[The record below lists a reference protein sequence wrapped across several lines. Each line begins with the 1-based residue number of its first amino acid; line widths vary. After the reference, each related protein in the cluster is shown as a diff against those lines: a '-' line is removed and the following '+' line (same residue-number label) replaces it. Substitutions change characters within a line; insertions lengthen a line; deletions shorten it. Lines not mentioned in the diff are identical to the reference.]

1 MKPLKDPKIN
11 VTHNG
16 GSNNLA
22 VKSLE
27 TFKKE
32 NKVTE
37 KQEESPELDD
47 EEYYTDE
54 DYGVILRATDGP
66 LKQTTTEEYAITT
79 TTLPP
84 KAVHTTTIQ
93 ELTTDAPPK
102 IVILTENF
110 YLPKNSKENNDQ
122 ETEEYVEYIEIEED
136 EQGDKNTIND
146 GQNSLQENAEKSQEK
161 DGSVEKNDP
170 EPTEY
175 EVEENSKREEELAD
189 LKERN
194 SNFILGEAVVSVV
207 TSKTVVNGSVMNE
220 KLTKKIEQQELG
232 EVVIFKACL
241 TFINNF
247 IYF

>member
-1 MKPLKDPKIN
+1 M
-11 VTHNG
+11 THNG